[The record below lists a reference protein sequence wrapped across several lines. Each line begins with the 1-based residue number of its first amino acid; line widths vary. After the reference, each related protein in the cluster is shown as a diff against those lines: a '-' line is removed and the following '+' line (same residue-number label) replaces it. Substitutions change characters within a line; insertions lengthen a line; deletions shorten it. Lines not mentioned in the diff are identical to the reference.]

1 MPVQPQ
7 ATAGIRPQPIK
18 TPTAPPAPAPGMEP
32 PSAQTRYAPP
42 QSQRAAGGANRAIF
56 KATNLSIL
64 PEEVKEGDAVT
75 ISVTLVNSGGIAGL
89 YSVVF
94 RINNVV
100 ENIAEL
106 SLGPGA
112 SQTTV
117 CTVQKE
123 LEGEY
128 YVDVEGLHGTF
139 TVLKR
144 APAYFQVSNL
154 TIKPEKVKQGQPI
167 SIGFMVTNTGEKP
180 GIYNANLLIKGMTE
194 ASEDISIEPGETKSV
209 TFNVVKDAAGFF
221 PVNVEGFSGRF
232 VVEMDWKE

>member
-7 ATAGIRPQPIK
+7 AAAGLRPQPIK
-18 TPTAPPAPAPGMEP
+18 TPPPAPAQAAGMEP
-32 PSAQTRYAPP
+32 ASAQTRYAPP
-42 QSQRAAGGANRAIF
+42 QPPRTPGASNRAVF

-64 PEEVKEGDAVT
+64 PEQVKEGDPVT
-75 ISVTLVNSGGIAGL
+75 ISVTVVNSGGAAGL

-100 ENIAEL
+100 ESIAEL

-128 YVDVEGLHGTF
+128 YVDVEGLHGEF
-139 TVLKR
+139 NVLKR
-144 APAYFQVSNL
+144 APASFQISNL

-180 GIYNANLLIKGMTE
+180 GIYNANLLIKGLTE
-194 ASEDISIEPGETKSV
+194 ASEDISVEPGETKSI
-209 TFNVVKDAAGFF
+209 TFNVIKDAAGFF